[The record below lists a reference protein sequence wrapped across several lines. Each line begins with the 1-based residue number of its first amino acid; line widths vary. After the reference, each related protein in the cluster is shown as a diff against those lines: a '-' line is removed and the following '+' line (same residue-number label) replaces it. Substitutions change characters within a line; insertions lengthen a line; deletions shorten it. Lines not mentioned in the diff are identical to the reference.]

1 MLKVEG
7 ILRYTVQLF
16 VLPNLEVCAS
26 WIFKYLGD
34 DGRQLSYV

>member
-1 MLKVEG
+1 MLKVEA

-26 WIFKYLGD
+26 WIFEYLGD
-34 DGRQLSYV
+34 DGHQLKDV